1 MIDLRS
7 DTVTKPTE
15 AMRKAMARAEVGDDV
30 YGEDP
35 TVNRLQDMAA
45 TMFGKKAALFVPSG
59 TMGNQLAIRLHTQPG
74 QEVIVESTAH
84 IVRYEQGAAGAL
96 AGVQLHWVAG
106 NRGLI
111 SPEQVEAAIR
121 PKEPHTIQTALIC
134 LENTHNSGGGTIY
147 PLATIERIRA
157 VAATHGIPMHLD
169 GARLFNAV
177 AATTL
182 PPASYAQH
190 FDTLSVC
197 LSKGLGAP
205 AGSLLMMNDL
215 TLLDKAKRLRRMY
228 GGAMR
233 QSGIL
238 AAAGIYA
245 LEHHIGRL
253 KVDHDHAKRLARQLQ
268 QIPTV
273 RINPQDVDT
282 NIVIFDVIGHRL
294 SPPAIVTALKQEG
307 VLINA
312 IGGTSFRAV
321 THLDV
326 SSAMTEEACDI
337 FARVLGGLRLRSLTR
352 LPLKSRMPRDGAPMP
367 LEVVSFKH
375 ISRILEVTDSL
386 GLNREWV
393 EIPLSPESPG
403 VVRRLTNGK
412 LEIIVDADQ
421 PFEDWL
427 GSLPKHI
434 QLVQGA

>member
-1 MIDLRS
+1 MPIIDLRS
-7 DTVTKPTE
+7 DTVTKPTD
-15 AMRKAMARAEVGDDV
+15 AMRQAMARAEVGDDV

-45 TMFGKKAALFVPSG
+45 GLLGKKAALFVPSG
-59 TMGNQLAIRLHTQPG
+59 TMANQLAIRIQTQPG
-74 QEVIVESTAH
+74 QEVIVESKAH

-96 AGVQLHWVAG
+96 AGVQLHWVIG
-106 NRGLI
+106 DRGI
-111 SPEQVEAAIR
+111 MGPEQVEAAIR
-121 PKEPHTIQTALIC
+121 PKDPYSIHTALIC

-157 VAATHGIPMHLD
+157 VASAHHVPMHLD

-190 FDTLSVC
+190 FETVSVC

-205 AGSLLMMNDL
+205 AGSLLLTNDL
-215 TLLDKAKRLRRMY
+215 MLIEKARRFRRMY

-233 QSGIL
+233 QAGIL

-245 LEHHIGRL
+245 LEHHVARL
-253 KVDHDHAKRLARQLQ
+253 KEDHDHAKRLARKLQ
-268 QIPTV
+268 QIPAIA
-273 RINPQDVDT
+273 INPQHVDT

-294 SPPAIVTALKQEG
+294 TPAAVVAALKQEG

-326 SSAMTEEACDI
+326 SAAAIDRAGDV
-337 FARVLGGLRLRSLTR
+337 FARLLG
-352 LPLKSRMPRDGAPMP
+352 
-367 LEVVSFKH
+367 
-375 ISRILEVTDSL
+375 
-386 GLNREWV
+386 
-393 EIPLSPESPG
+393 
-403 VVRRLTNGK
+403 
-412 LEIIVDADQ
+412 
-421 PFEDWL
+421 
-427 GSLPKHI
+427 
-434 QLVQGA
+434 